1 MFVRHV
7 FPVGAIHALCAI
19 GLASLYRPVWAHQ
32 VSNMEDLQEAFRFAR
47 CRATCIDKLG
57 LKTGKDDVECTGDK
71 ECNMCWDVC
80 DFFNKDF
87 EVWKHM
93 CTVAELC
100 FPGCQVAC
108 SFWHKTSSKLPGSA
122 VTNHAEEE
130 YPGVFSEPPRLE
142 AVGAHDV
149 RVTWSQPLSAQ
160 DDPIER
166 GLVYALFLRGL
177 VNDQRW
183 EDAGQTQHHNATL
196 SRSQMKQASELE
208 IVALSAYG
216 VFAHTRVDLDLDS
229 EVFEAVQADSS
240 VASVLP
246 VFSAPKVVQLRHT
259 SRHRVEVDV
268 VWDFDLS
275 PEDKEVKYEVMWRVL
290 DKAVDVTGRLHTSQ
304 QSATLPLWVGTSY
317 LIFVRRLSPA
327 TGEPD
332 AETLSR
338 FLDTPVAEPEPTAQD
353 AASTSCVRFEVVVAG
368 AVFATG
374 IIFVC
379 VVALAL
385 VTMRRLTRPRGEHP
399 AATKCASAQKGCSER
414 RRSRQGSL
422 LSSSAKTLLG
432 IHSGS
437 GPSSPVGES
446 REDLLAEAQCEGGG
460 GTNQCFV
467 YDNHTA

>member
-100 FPGCQVAC
+100 
-108 SFWHKTSSKLPGSA
+108 
-122 VTNHAEEE
+122 
-130 YPGVFSEPPRLE
+130 
-142 AVGAHDV
+142 
-149 RVTWSQPLSAQ
+149 
-160 DDPIER
+160 
-166 GLVYALFLRGL
+166 
-177 VNDQRW
+177 
-183 EDAGQTQHHNATL
+183 TQHHNATL

-353 AASTSCVRFEVVVAG
+353 AASS
-368 AVFATG
+368 
-374 IIFVC
+374 
-379 VVALAL
+379 
-385 VTMRRLTRPRGEHP
+385 
-399 AATKCASAQKGCSER
+399 CSER